1 MIDLAL
7 FLIVSVIALAFSV
20 LVFVF
25 KDILH
30 AAIALSGV
38 FLMNSLFF
46 IVLSQPLL
54 AVVQLFIMVGGI
66 TTFLFI
72 GVAAAPYSDFK
83 YTKLLALCILW
94 IITALVMIVPLAEVS
109 SATGGES
116 NVFGA
121 GAISES
127 LGSSAGIYY
136 LMLLVMFGVSL
147 GAILLLKKAGADK

>member
-66 TTFLFI
+66 TTFLFV
-72 GVAAAPYSDFK
+72 GVAAAPYSRFQVHQAPGSVHIMDNNRAGHDCAACRSQQRQRAANRMSLEQVRYLSRSAQAQG
-83 YTKLLALCILW
+83 YTTLCF
-94 IITALVMIVPLAEVS
+94 S
-109 SATGGES
+109 SCSG
-116 NVFGA
+116 FH
-121 GAISES
+121 SERYS
-127 LGSSAGIYY
+127 C
-136 LMLLVMFGVSL
+136 
-147 GAILLLKKAGADK
+147 